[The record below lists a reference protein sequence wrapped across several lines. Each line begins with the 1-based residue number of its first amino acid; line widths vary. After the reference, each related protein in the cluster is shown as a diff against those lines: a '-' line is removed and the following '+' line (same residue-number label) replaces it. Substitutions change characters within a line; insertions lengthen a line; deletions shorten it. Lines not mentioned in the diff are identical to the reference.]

1 MENQNHDEIDLLK
14 LLDTLWH
21 GKWKIL
27 SFLIIPVA
35 VLFIYKTYNP
45 KIFTA
50 TTFIFP
56 MSEEKAQKY
65 ELFKMEYTKF
75 HSMVDLSTFTSDG
88 LHQRFI
94 DKIQDIVLIREA
106 IVKSNLLKIEN
117 YENEKKYM
125 EAVSNLAF
133 KIKINVPV
141 VISKPFEGELVSKL
155 MVEDIYPTITL
166 DYDNKYKWI
175 ETMSILNFL
184 ANQAVK
190 NDLESTL
197 EAAIARKQ
205 LELKFQKEKVQIE
218 IDNALADYDR
228 KTQNRLLYLEEQSL
242 LARKLGIAKSTST
255 KLGKAE
261 NTINAKTK
269 GSTIIEITNDRP
281 YYLNGYEAIDAE
293 MNLVKQRKK
302 KAAFVEDFLHLK
314 QIARGYE
321 QDKEVEQL
329 KMMVNLSDMNSDNF
343 VASVIDYQSTQFK
356 YENNRLLYLLIILV
370 GAMTGGLFVLFS
382 DAFQKRKK
390 NS

>member
-50 TTFIFP
+50 TTSIFP
-56 MSEEKAQKY
+56 LSQEVVQKY
-65 ELFKMEYTKF
+65 KI
-75 HSMVDLSTFTSDG
+75 LSLSPLISFTSDE
-88 LHQRFI
+88 LYNNFI
-94 DKIQDIVLIREA
+94 LKLQDEVVLREA

-133 KIKINVPV
+133 KIKITSPKVMF
-141 VISKPFEGELVSKL
+141 KPLAGETVSKFKIN
-155 MVEDIYPTITL
+155 EYPTITFN
-166 DYDNKYKWI
+166 YDNEIKWI
-175 ETMSILNFL
+175 KTLSVLNSI
-184 ANQAVK
+184 ANQKVKEDIDITLQTIINVK
-190 NDLESTL
+190 NLDLEIKKKMT
-197 EAAIARKQ
+197 Q
-205 LELKFQKEKVQIE
+205 LEISNLFS
-218 IDNALADYDR
+218 DYDR
-228 KTQNRLLYLEEQSL
+228 ITKDRLLYLEEQAR
-242 LARKLGIAKSTST
+242 LARKLGIAKSTI
-255 KLGKAE
+255 KAD
-261 NTINAKTK
+261 TK
-269 GSTIIEITNDRP
+269 GSTILQIPSDRP
-281 YYLNGYEAIDAE
+281 YYLNGYEAIDEE
-293 MNLVKQRKK
+293 MNLVKQRKDK
-302 KAAFVEDFLHLK
+302 SAFIEGLYEKEQV
-314 QIARGYE
+314 ARSYE

-343 VASVIDYQSTQFK
+343 VASVIDYKSTQFK
-356 YENNRLLYLLIILV
+356 YESNRMLYLLIILV
-370 GAMTGGLFVLFS
+370 GAMTGALFVLIS